1 MPTVYDQ
8 IELKIKE
15 MYELDEALITECTE
29 LVENMLK
36 MCVIDSKQDLDKGDL
51 DLETSKLVA
60 HFVEI
65 EEHLKPEEISEE

>member
-1 MPTVYDQ
+1 MPNVYDQ

-29 LVENMLK
+29 LVENMLN
-36 MCVIDSKQDLDKGDL
+36 MCVIVSKQDLDEGDL
-51 DLETSKLVA
+51 DLETSKVIA

-65 EEHLKPEEISEE
+65 EEHLKPEEVSEE